1 MIDVINNKYF
11 NLYNESFSYLLYIMD
26 NGQLGHL
33 YYGDSLGKID
43 ENTADYIAYSKNKAS
58 GTVKYSP
65 DLASFTLADHMQEYP
80 TYGTSDYREGAIT
93 NIDNG
98 IQGVEL

>member
-33 YYGDSLGKID
+33 YYGDSLGKIGRIF
-43 ENTADYIAYSKNKAS
+43 NC
-58 GTVKYSP
+58 P
-65 DLASFTLADHMQEYP
+65 
-80 TYGTSDYREGAIT
+80 
-93 NIDNG
+93 
-98 IQGVEL
+98 